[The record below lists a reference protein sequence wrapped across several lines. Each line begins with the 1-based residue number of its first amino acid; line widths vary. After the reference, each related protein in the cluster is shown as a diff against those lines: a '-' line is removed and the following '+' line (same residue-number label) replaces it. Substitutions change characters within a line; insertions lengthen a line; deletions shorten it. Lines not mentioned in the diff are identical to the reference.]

1 MASNAGDTNP
11 DPNSEEGGGP
21 AHNTDASLLGQA
33 LDPPLLAL
41 AFFEHLL
48 TAHAVVIGSRHTCH
62 RSCTGDMSERVHLA
76 LPDHGSAV

>member
-48 TAHAVVIGSRHTCH
+48 TAHAQSSSAPDIPAT
-62 RSCTGDMSERVHLA
+62 DRV
-76 LPDHGSAV
+76 PVT